1 MSTRGF
7 VTIATGNEKYYE
19 LAYNLLRSY
28 KKYASE
34 ETPFALICDRHTSQ
48 TALFDQVIIVEEPN
62 YSYMDKLLLYRYSP
76 FDETIFIDADSL
88 ILADPQ
94 GLWKDF
100 SDVDDVSCY
109 GCTYPLDSDRAWF
122 TYDGTGKYKSCI
134 EYLVGLHGGV
144 YFCRKTDRCVAI
156 FETAIELAE
165 HYHQYSFRHFE
176 QPADEPVMAMS
187 LAIHHS
193 VPCARPMQLLFVPS
207 YWGKLHVVASG
218 QVYMGKA
225 PLAAPILHFGTDN
238 TKRFLYRYLVQALLR
253 SSSASLGSQ
262 FTRYLSLRIRTAP
275 TECKVIVA
283 HTCGKILRKCLPE
296 AVVNRIKQILK

>member
-19 LAYNLLRSY
+19 LAHNLLLSY
-28 KKYASE
+28 KKYTSE
-34 ETPFALICDRHTSQ
+34 EMPFALICDRHTSQ

-100 SDVDDVSCY
+100 SDADDVSCY
-109 GCTYPLDSDRAWF
+109 GCTYPLDSERAWF

-134 EYLVGLHGGV
+134 EYLIDLHGGV
-144 YFCRKTDRCVAI
+144 YFFRKTDRCAAI

-165 HYHQYSFRHFE
+165 QYHQYSFRHFE

-187 LAIHHS
+187 LAIYHS
-193 VPCARPMQLLFVPS
+193 MPCALPMQLLFVPS
-207 YWGKLHVVASG
+207 YWGKLHVDVLG
-218 QVYMGKA
+218 QVHIENK

-238 TKRFLYRYLVQALLR
+238 TKRFLYRYLVQALL
-253 SSSASLGSQ
+253 SSTSTGLSSQ
-262 FTRYLSLRIRTAP
+262 FARYLSLRIRTAP
-275 TECKVIVA
+275 TECKVIAA

-296 AVVNRIKQILK
+296 SVVNRIKQILK